1 MSITA
6 SKDQSVALTIVGSS
20 GNTSILSTR
29 SLYMQ
34 SNLSS
39 GQLPLYL
46 KQTPNRSG
54 VLKTETNWDLSLNSN
69 SHINHFSNGDIE
81 YEQRDFS
88 SNKYDSYY
96 GNNRGQEAI
105 KYTLS
110 HDWSITDIAAEK
122 DVMAVSTKG
131 WASFEKYIT
140 DIGDNDIYSVYIS
153 PVFYYPL
160 PQPITETI
168 TIYTFTIHWDTK
180 TGCGITTPGNIVVGY
195 INNGQ
200 YLTEITYVVDD
211 DQGDIGPLQATAWP
225 PIVSWTGDPGDE
237 PCIESPVY
245 TTSTVTTT
253 TYPDLPNDAII
264 FENSYIRTSELS
276 PKISRYIIPE
286 VSNVFKDQNFNW
298 MNANSPDF
306 EVPDYSDIYIRVVY
320 DSAAIN
326 PIQTKYLQPVVTVGN
341 EEKIYKFGGFLNIDN
356 FYNGLYDNA
365 ILTSKPTLDDDYDEL
380 WYIVTKDDGT
390 YCFIGLSSY
399 TTWEYSLDLD
409 FPFVQTNLI
418 TADRLVVGWKKPSFR
433 SSEIIKVAGFPN
445 CGKVDIYFP
454 KVGDIQSFA
463 SGTNEVVSA
472 NHGLSTGD
480 RIKITEALGS
490 GNTMNG
496 VRYVSTIDPNKF
508 ALYYDSSLSYGAA
521 IYNTTTA
528 SGVRW
533 SAIDGNTW
541 GYNLTLYS
549 PMGKNGY
556 STTTQLRTSV
566 EQPQGETPYERA
578 VESSDTDKPQA
589 NLTGQRSWN
598 NYYPYERF
606 DSGDNII
613 FGVVNGNKFGT
624 DISLKKYGNNYILMV
639 AEEGASESF
648 QLISSYATKTTETVP
663 QNKKVIPSFFP
674 YGRIH
679 FYTINPSARSIDYL
693 TTYSPSD
700 NPWAAYEL
708 INRQEK
714 LLNQL
719 NLYENK
725 KLQISDISAYNTTL
739 SNYWNGSRFMQWSK
753 DYFYNS
759 EIDFNLPNQNGNL
772 YDYGFVDRL
781 KSADFEIINNTIYC
795 TFIAN
800 VKNADFINY
809 LRMKNL
815 DRYFKALSFN
825 ISTPEVKNIE
835 INTVNNS
842 SYLSVDVEIQKE
854 EIGMFGNTINL
865 KDSRLNFGWPSD
877 FRYEEYIYNYL
888 RDGSSYY
895 LTDTII
901 SNGNKG
907 FGRYLVVEG
916 TVLVTN
922 RYNLYDEDENIT
934 TNPLQSLEV
943 YRYDRIGNRHY
954 YVDSL
959 SPTINLDNPI
969 YSTINNDTYE
979 LTANISYD
987 GTSSNSATYII
998 NLDGKYDLKNDCLVM
1013 RDWNECVGFQFDY
1026 SSNTFKNKFHKFS
1039 TKSSQNSII
1048 RLSEGKQS
1056 SLFDNS
1062 VEYDTG
1068 DYHQSFQIFD
1078 AVQIDENSL
1087 NNYIIIT
1094 DTHYPNY
1101 VPLFM
1106 KTIEGYSSGNP
1117 ILYTAGHTPYA
1128 TGAPLYMQPPM
1139 PLATGISLFAKQ
1151 IDIANTGLSLFHKS
1165 TSISETG
1172 VDLFIRNGF
1181 VTGGLPLVFSS
1192 VEKMN
1197 FPLYISNIVPTVLID
1212 NDINL
1217 FIYSAYNVAQS
1228 PAPSSYN
1235 DYPDLINNPVVPNN
1249 YFVMPLFIST
1259 IQYDDHANGLNLYLD
1274 APGFSTTGSI
1284 SLYQNAGSANGLSGQ
1299 VFNSPS
1305 LYTYGSG
1312 YKGNELNKGANLF
1325 IKCPITTQVPLF
1337 VYNTTSTGTIPLY
1350 VSGANVVTTGVSL
1363 YCSGVHYP
1371 NSTVTLMIDGDL

>member
-1 MSITA
+1 MSSS
-6 SKDQSVALTIVGSS
+6 SKNNLVPLTIIGAS
-20 GNTSILSTR
+20 GYNSILSTR

-39 GQLPLYL
+39 GELPLYL

-54 VLKTETNWDLSLNSN
+54 ILKAETNWDLSLNSN

-131 WASFEKYIT
+131 WTSFEKYTT
-140 DIGDNDIYSVYIS
+140 DISDNDIFSTYIS

-160 PQPITETI
+160 PQPITQTI
-168 TIYTFTIHWDTK
+168 TVYTFTIVWDSK
-180 TGCGITTPGNIVVGY
+180 TGCRINTPGNIVVNY
-195 INNGQ
+195 IYNGE
-200 YLTEITYVVDD
+200 YLTETQYVVDFD
-211 DQGDIGPLQATAWP
+211 AGTIGPLQATSWP
-225 PIVSWTGDPGDE
+225 PIISWTGDPSDE
-237 PCIESPVY
+237 PCIDPPNY

-253 TYPDLPNDAII
+253 TYPDLPSDAIVL
-264 FENSYIRTSELS
+264 ENSYIRTSELS

-286 VSNVFKDQNFNW
+286 VSNIFKDQNFNW
-298 MNANSPDF
+298 MNINSPNF

-390 YCFIGLSSY
+390 YCFVGLSSY
-399 TTWEYSLDLD
+399 TTWEYSLDFD
-409 FPFVQTNLI
+409 FPFDQTNLI
-418 TADRLVVGWKKPSFR
+418 TADHLIVGWKKPSFR
-433 SSEIIKVAGFPN
+433 SFEIIKVAGFPN

-454 KVGDIQSFA
+454 KVGVINTFA
-463 SGTNEVVSA
+463 SGTNEVTSS

-556 STTTQLRTSV
+556 STTSQLRTSI

-578 VESSDTDKPQA
+578 VESSDTNKPQA

-613 FGVVNGNKFGT
+613 FGVVNGNKFGA
-624 DISLKKYGNNYILMV
+624 DISLKKYGDNYILMV

-648 QLISSYATKTTETVP
+648 QLVSSYATKITETVP

-700 NPWAAYEL
+700 NPWVAYET

-719 NLYENK
+719 SLYENK
-725 KLQISDISAYNTTL
+725 KLQISDINLYNTTT
-739 SNYWNGSRFMQWSK
+739 NNFWNGARFLQWSK
-753 DYFYNS
+753 NYIYNS
-759 EIDFNLPNQNGNL
+759 DLDFNLPDQNGNQ

-781 KSADFEIINNTIYC
+781 KTADFEISNDTIYC
-795 TFIAN
+795 SAISN
-800 VKNADFINY
+800 VKNADFNNY
-809 LRMKNL
+809 LRLKNI
-815 DRYFKALSFN
+815 DRYIKLIYFDIATPFVK
-825 ISTPEVKNIE
+825 STDL
-835 INTVNNS
+835 INLNNS
-842 SYLSVDVEIQKE
+842 SYATVDVSIQKE
-854 EIGMFGNTINL
+854 EMDLFGNKLYAFDNRVVT
-865 KDSRLNFGWPSD
+865 GWASD
-877 FRYEEYIYNYL
+877 YRQSEYIYNYI
-888 RDGSSYY
+888 RNGNI
-895 LTDTII
+895 LTLSDTI
-901 SNGNKG
+901 SSDGNRG
-907 FGRYLVVEG
+907 FGNYLVTQG
-916 TVLVTN
+916 TILITN
-922 RYNLYDEDENIT
+922 KYNIYDENENVT

-943 YRYDRIGNRHY
+943 YRYDRIANRYY
-954 YVDSL
+954 YVSSL
-959 SPTINLDNPI
+959 SPTINLNNSI
-969 YSTINNDTYE
+969 YSDINSDTYE
-979 LTANISYD
+979 LTTNLAYD
-987 GTSSNSATYII
+987 GTSDNSATYII

-1026 SSNTFKNKFHKFS
+1026 SSNTFKNKFHNFS

-1048 RLSEGKQS
+1048 RLAEGKQS
-1056 SLFDNS
+1056 SLFDTS
-1062 VEYDTG
+1062 IEYDTG
-1068 DYHQSFQIFD
+1068 DYHQSLQIFD

-1087 NNYIIIT
+1087 NNYVIIM

-1117 ILYTAGHTPYA
+1117 ILYTAGHAPYA

-1139 PLATGISLFAKQ
+1139 PLATGMSLFAKQ
-1151 IDIANTGLSLFHKS
+1151 IDIADTGLSLFHKS
-1165 TSISETG
+1165 TSILETG

-1181 VTGGLPLVFSS
+1181 ATGGFPLVFSS

-1228 PAPSSYN
+1228 PTPSSYN

-1259 IQYDDHANGLNLYLD
+1259 IQYDDNANGLNLYLD
-1274 APGFSTTGSI
+1274 APGFSSTGSI

-1299 VFNSPS
+1299 TFKSPS

-1312 YKGNELNKGANLF
+1312 YKGNELNAGANLF

-1337 VYNTTSTGTIPLY
+1337 VYNTTSTGNIPLY

>member
-1 MSITA
+1 
-6 SKDQSVALTIVGSS
+6 
-20 GNTSILSTR
+20 
-29 SLYMQ
+29 MQ

-39 GQLPLYL
+39 GELPLYL

-54 VLKTETNWDLSLNSN
+54 ILKAETNWDLSLNSN

-131 WASFEKYIT
+131 WTSFEKYTT
-140 DIGDNDIYSVYIS
+140 DISENDIFSTYIS

-168 TIYTFTIHWDTK
+168 TVYTFTIHWDTK
-180 TGCGITTPGNIVVGY
+180 TSCGITTPGNIVVGY

-211 DQGDIGPLQATAWP
+211 DEGDIGPLQATAWP
-225 PIVSWTGDPGDE
+225 PIINWTGDPGDE
-237 PCIESPVY
+237 PCIETPVY

-253 TYPDLPNDAII
+253 TYPDLPSDAIVL
-264 FENSYIRTSELS
+264 ENSYIRTSQLS

-286 VSNVFKDQNFNW
+286 VSNIFKDQNFNW
-298 MNANSPDF
+298 MNINSPNF

-326 PIQTKYLQPVVTVGN
+326 PIQTKYLQPVATVGN

-390 YCFIGLSSY
+390 YCFVGLSSY
-399 TTWEYSLDLD
+399 TTWEYSLDFD
-409 FPFVQTNLI
+409 FPFDQTNLI
-418 TADRLVVGWKKPSFR
+418 TADHLIVGWKKPSFR
-433 SSEIIKVAGFPN
+433 SFEIIKVAGFPN

-454 KVGDIQSFA
+454 KVGVINTFA
-463 SGTNEVVSA
+463 SGTNEVTSS

-556 STTTQLRTSV
+556 STTSQLRTSI

-578 VESSDTDKPQA
+578 VESGDTNKPQA

-613 FGVVNGNKFGT
+613 FGVVNGNKFGA
-624 DISLKKYGNNYILMV
+624 DISLKKYGDNYILMV
-639 AEEGASESF
+639 AEEGANESF
-648 QLISSYATKTTETVP
+648 QLVSSYATKITETVP

-700 NPWAAYEL
+700 NPWAAYET

-719 NLYENK
+719 SLYENK
-725 KLQISDISAYNTTL
+725 LLQLSNINAYN
-739 SNYWNGSRFMQWSK
+739 SNINDYWAGARYIQWIK
-753 DYFYNS
+753 DYTYNS
-759 EIDFNLPNQNGNL
+759 ELDFSFPDQNL
-772 YDYGFVDRL
+772 YPYEYGFLDSL
-781 KSADFEIINNTIYC
+781 KSADFEIENNVLYC
-795 TFIAN
+795 AAIAN
-800 VKNADFINY
+800 VKNADFINN
-809 LRMKNL
+809 LNLKNIN
-815 DRYFKALSFN
+815 RYIRTISFN
-825 ISTPEVKNIE
+825 LTTPTVK
-835 INTVNNS
+835 TVS
-842 SYLSVDVEIQKE
+842 LDSMQDADYTIVDTQIQNE
-854 EIGMFGNTINL
+854 EIKAFGNKLIL
-865 KDSRLNFGWPSD
+865 QDSRLTYGWPSR
-877 FRYEEYIYNYL
+877 FRSTENIYSCIRIGSAYYNTDL
-888 RDGSSYY
+888 ITSDG
-895 LTDTII
+895 I
-901 SNGNKG
+901 NG
-907 FGRYLVVEG
+907 FGNYFVIFDNL
-916 TVLVTN
+916 LITN
-922 RYNLYDEDENIT
+922 KYNSSDENNNLT

-943 YRYDRIGNRHY
+943 YRYDNISKKY
-954 YVDSL
+954 YRVDGIT
-959 SPTINLDNPI
+959 PTINLNNSI
-969 YSTINNDTYE
+969 YSNINSDTYE
-979 LTANISYD
+979 LTTNLAYD
-987 GTSSNSATYII
+987 GTSTNSATYII
-998 NLDGKYDLKNDCLVM
+998 NLDSKYDLKNDCLVM

-1048 RLSEGKQS
+1048 RLAEGKQS
-1056 SLFDNS
+1056 SLFDTS
-1062 VEYDTG
+1062 IEYDTG
-1068 DYHQSFQIFD
+1068 DYHQSLQIFD

-1087 NNYIIIT
+1087 NNYVIIM

-1101 VPLFM
+1101 LPLFM

-1117 ILYTAGHTPYA
+1117 ILYTAGHAPYA

-1139 PLATGISLFAKQ
+1139 PLATGMSLFAKQ
-1151 IDIANTGLSLFHKS
+1151 IDIADTGLSLFHKS
-1165 TSISETG
+1165 TSILETG

-1181 VTGGLPLVFSS
+1181 ATGGFPLVFSS

-1228 PAPSSYN
+1228 PTPSSYN

-1259 IQYDDHANGLNLYLD
+1259 IQYDDNANGLNLYLD
-1274 APGFSTTGSI
+1274 APGFSSTGSI

-1299 VFNSPS
+1299 TFKSPS

-1312 YKGNELNKGANLF
+1312 YKGNELNAGANLF

-1337 VYNTTSTGTIPLY
+1337 VYNTTSTGNIPLY